1 METQTKKQQQHD
13 QRATVASEYLLVW
26 DWKSAKKRSKQQK
39 TTANSTKKSVEYT
52 AIIINK
58 AMLEELLYRRFC
70 TAKWF
75 HVWTQSFIPSLM
87 IAVRFFRILYKS
99 GDCLLFHPVEWR
111 LLAILLYSLAL
122 WNTNFS
128 SWVYCISLEF
138 SLFWLCWVCSCPC
151 FNRIVCHLKRIVLMC
166 LCINAHVFV
175 CVCVRARKLWQSNG
189 T

>member
-1 METQTKKQQQHD
+1 METQTKKQQQND

-87 IAVRFFRILYKS
+87 IAVRFFSVFRTNQAIVYCSIQLNGGS
-99 GDCLLFHPVEWR
+99 LLFYSIRWRCETPTSLVEFTVF
-111 LLAILLYSLAL
+111 L
-122 WNTNFS
+122 WSFP
-128 SWVYCISLEF
+128 
-138 SLFWLCWVCSCPC
+138 CSDYAEC
-151 FNRIVCHLKRIVLMC
+151 VL
-166 LCINAHVFV
+166 
-175 CVCVRARKLWQSNG
+175 VRALIALYAIWSESF
-189 T
+189 